1 MPQLPPGF
9 ENLITNIQNTVAERA
24 SNSASQLANQ
34 FTGTNIDGIQTAL
47 LTAKVAEE
55 QVKAELLE
63 HIKVSAAAE
72 GASPTLEKDYYTTI
86 NTRKKDA
93 ILEDL
98 QQKFDRQMSIVTDT
112 RDLYQAL
119 SGSENV
125 DASDYYILKNNDIE
139 EQLKDISGLELTN
152 KRKAL
157 YNLDYVKNME
167 KIKDGV
173 YTIYIIMTLIYIV
186 FFIRAKKYKSNL
198 EIIILICMILYPFL
212 IYHVM
217 KYIVGILDYIFS
229 LTPVNA
235 YRNMYDN
242 DINMSTSRDNDI
254 NVHYSKVRDE

>member
-1 MPQLPPGF
+1 MPLPAGL
-9 ENLITNIQNTVAERA
+9 ENLITNIQNTVEVRA
-24 SNSASQLANQ
+24 SESASQLANQ

-55 QVKAELLE
+55 QVKTELLE
-63 HIKVSAAAE
+63 HIKNQSDSVQRQ
-72 GASPTLEKDYYTTI
+72 YYQDI
-86 NTRKKDA
+86 NTRKKDT
-93 ILEDL
+93 ILGDL
-98 QQKFDRQMSIVTDT
+98 QKKFDRQMDIVTVA
-112 RDLYQAL
+112 RDLYRVL
-119 SGSENV
+119 SGSEKV

-139 EQLKDISGLELTN
+139 EKIKDISGIELTN

-157 YNLDYVKNME
+157 YNLDYVNNME
-167 KIKDGV
+167 KMKDGV

-186 FFIRAKKYKSNL
+186 FFIRAKKYKSNI

-217 KYIVGILDYIFS
+217 KYILGVLDYIFS

-242 DINMSTSRDNDI
+242 DINLSTSRDDDI
-254 NVHYSKVRDE
+254 HVHYSKVRDE

>member
-1 MPQLPPGF
+1 MTLPDGF
-9 ENLITNIQNTVAERA
+9 ENLITNIQNTVAARA
-24 SNSASQLANQ
+24 SESASQLANQ

-55 QVKAELLE
+55 QVKTELLE
-63 HIKVSAAAE
+63 HIKNQSDSVQRQ
-72 GASPTLEKDYYTTI
+72 YYQDI
-86 NTRKKDA
+86 NTRKKDT
-93 ILEDL
+93 ILGDL
-98 QQKFDRQMSIVTDT
+98 QKKFNRQMDIVTVA
-112 RDLYQAL
+112 RDLYRVL
-119 SGSENV
+119 SGSEKV

-139 EQLKDISGLELTN
+139 EKIKDISGIELTN

-157 YNLDYVKNME
+157 YNLDYVNNME
-167 KIKDGV
+167 KMKDGV

-186 FFIRAKKYKSNL
+186 FFIRAKKYKSNI

-217 KYIVGILDYIFS
+217 KYILGILDYIFS

-242 DINMSTSRDNDI
+242 DINLSTSRDDDI
-254 NVHYSKVRDE
+254 HVHYSKVRDE

>member
-1 MPQLPPGF
+1 MPLPAGL
-9 ENLITNIQNTVAERA
+9 ENLITNIQNTVAARA
-24 SNSASQLANQ
+24 SESASQLANQ

-55 QVKAELLE
+55 QVKTELLE
-63 HIKVSAAAE
+63 HIKNQSDSVQRQ
-72 GASPTLEKDYYTTI
+72 YYQDI
-86 NTRKKDA
+86 NTRKKDT
-93 ILEDL
+93 ILGDL
-98 QQKFDRQMSIVTDT
+98 QKKFDRQMDIVTVA
-112 RDLYQAL
+112 RDLYRVL
-119 SGSENV
+119 SGSEKV

-139 EQLKDISGLELTN
+139 EKIKDISGIELTN

-157 YNLDYVKNME
+157 YNLDYVNNME
-167 KIKDGV
+167 KMKDGV

-217 KYIVGILDYIFS
+217 KYILGVLDYIFS

-242 DINMSTSRDNDI
+242 DINLSTSRDDDI
-254 NVHYSKVRDE
+254 HVHYSKVRDE